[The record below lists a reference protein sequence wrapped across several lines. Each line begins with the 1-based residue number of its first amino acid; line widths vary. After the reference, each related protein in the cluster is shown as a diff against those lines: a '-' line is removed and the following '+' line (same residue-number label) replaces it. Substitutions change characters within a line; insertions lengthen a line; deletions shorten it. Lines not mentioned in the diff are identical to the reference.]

1 MKTLLSLAA
10 VLFPAIST
18 LHGETTPLTQPL
30 KRDDV
35 TPITCELTQ
44 APRYSEVP
52 VFSSQKEADSAV
64 GTYHYKLYLPK
75 GYDAEPAKQWPCFFV
90 MSTSG
95 KASMADVGVYAKAHG
110 YIVVMLQEAKN
121 GPWVPIMGNFLAAHD
136 DVMKRARIGA
146 KYAVGHSGG
155 ARASSVWVQLRP
167 GFQGLVMEGAGA
179 SSAPNGSYNVAGIK
193 RQPQLRIA
201 MTMGNADKNSP
212 EAGRMQGIFG
222 KDHLL
227 FLPFE
232 GGHVWA
238 PADVFEKA
246 MTWVTAKAPTAGS
259 PSGVGSKTFDDFF
272 KKK

>member
-1 MKTLLSLAA
+1 MKM
-10 VLFPAIST
+10 LFPPSAILLLTLAT
-18 LHGETTPLTQPL
+18 LHGETTPPDQPL
-30 KRDDV
+30 KEDGI

-44 APRYSEVP
+44 APRYTEVP
-52 VFSSQKEADSAV
+52 VFGSQKEADSAV
-64 GTYHYKLYLPK
+64 GTYHYNLYLPK
-75 GYDAEPAKQWPCFFV
+75 GYNAEPAKKWPCFFV

-95 KASMADVGVYAKAHG
+95 KASMADVGNYAKAHG

-121 GPWVPIMGNFLAAHD
+121 GPWAPIMGNFLAAHD
-136 DVMKRARIGA
+136 DAVKRARIGA
-146 KYAVGHSGG
+146 KYAAGHSGG

-167 GFQGLVMEGAGA
+167 GFEGLVMEGAGA
-179 SSAPNGSYNVAGIK
+179 SSGHNGAYNVAGIK

-201 MTMGNADKNSP
+201 MTMGNADKNSS
-212 EAGRMQGIFG
+212 EVARMQSALG
-222 KDHLL
+222 KDRML

-246 MTWVTAKAPTAGS
+246 MAWVTAKGPATGGS
-259 PSGVGSKTFDDFF
+259 GGKTFDEFF